1 MQCSQWFST
10 TIVFTLCACA
20 TPKNDDT
27 GFATNGPSNLN
38 EEDGFESI
46 DQEESADDT
55 EENTLQDTAEQ
66 DDGEEP
72 PPVGADGNSDDS
84 DGAGTGTVDDDP
96 DSTEESSEEIE
107 EESSEEESSEE
118 ESSEDTDEA
127 SDGPIEDTVPADS
140 ESASGTTLVEGIAI
154 PATLPPRGTS
164 GTLTSQSEV
173 APSGTIAD
181 VVFSISLVHTC
192 TKDLTATLTSPSG
205 TSAVAFDLTSR
216 PVCSSDMDET
226 SLTDEASTPISSG
239 TTPFVGA
246 HKPTEPLSVFDGENA
261 AGEWTLTIVD
271 DTIGDT
277 GSLTFWSLEI
287 QLD

>member
-1 MQCSQWFST
+1 MQCSQWFT
-10 TIVFTLCACA
+10 ALVFTLCACA
-20 TPKNDDT
+20 TPKLDDT
-27 GFATNGPSNLN
+27 GSATRGPSNLN
-38 EEDGFESI
+38 EQDESDSI

-55 EENTLQDTAEQ
+55 EDNTLQDTAEQ
-66 DDGEEP
+66 DDGAGQP
-72 PPVGADGNSDDS
+72 PEGADGNSDDS
-84 DGAGTGTVDDDP
+84 DGAGTGTVEDEP
-96 DSTEESSEEIE
+96 DST

-127 SDGPIEDTVPADS
+127 SDEPIEDTVPADS
-140 ESASGTTLVEGIAI
+140 ESTAETTIVEGIAV

-164 GTLTSQSEV
+164 GTLTTQSEV

-205 TSAVAFDLTSR
+205 TSSVVFDLTTR

-226 SLTDEASTPISSG
+226 SLSDEATTPISSG
-239 TTPFVGA
+239 TTPFVGS

-261 AGEWTLTIVD
+261 AGQWTLTIVD

-277 GSLTFWSLEI
+277 GTLVHWSLEI